1 MPTPSSGSLRL
12 QADIAA
18 ASLGSGYT
26 GALTTNVGIGSFVR
40 GGTYIPNI
48 AAGNNQST
56 TPTSQ
61 LNMSF
66 GLYFNVWGY
75 RRLSF
80 TLTAG
85 VGAYVAGKGSYNYYG
100 FSLAPGS
107 GSTLNPYNNGKGTA
121 FGSISANQFTTPNG
135 TMTIVGFNRDTG
147 GSATN
152 GSLVLWSSVA
162 PANND
167 FSWISGFNGA
177 GSISFARASTATNYL
192 TSASTAYYAPSA
204 AGTFGT
210 WTAMSNGGTYSCY
223 INYYG

>member
-18 ASLGSGYT
+18 VSLGSGYT
-26 GALTTNVGIGSFVR
+26 GALTTNVGMSNFVR

-48 AAGNNQST
+48 AAGNNQAT

-75 RRLSF
+75 KRLSF

-85 VGAYVAGKGSYNYYG
+85 VGNYVSGKTNSNYWG
-100 FSLAPGS
+100 FSVASGS
-107 GSTLNPYNNGKGTA
+107 GSTLNPYNNGYSSR

-135 TMTIVGFNRDTG
+135 TMTINGFYRDNG
-147 GSATN
+147 GSATT
-152 GSLVLWSSVA
+152 GCLVLWSNVA

-177 GSISFARASTATNYL
+177 GSVSFARSSSTNYL
-192 TSASTAYYAPSA
+192 TSGTTAYYAPSA
-204 AGTFGT
+204 ATTFGN
-210 WTAMSNGGTYSCY
+210 WTAMTNGGTYSCY